1 MVCGKLP
8 FGSQSNDPYQIFKE
22 VDLKDVE
29 VPQSY
34 DDENGKQVIMKLLSK
49 NPSERFGEEFGKIK
63 NHAYF

>member
-1 MVCGKLP
+1 M
-8 FGSQSNDPYQIFKE
+8 
-22 VDLKDVE
+22 DLKDVE